1 MHDLKFIVKIY
12 ITGSDSF
19 GPVYITKNFA
29 SLMIKQDKLEQKE
42 SN

>member
-1 MHDLKFIVKIY
+1 MNDLKLIIANL